1 MDDELAVKIEVPV
14 ELKLLRPLNL
24 FVRRL
29 MEHAPALAASEKL
42 LDDMELVF
50 NEAFMN
56 VHDHAYRSGAKGRLS
71 VEIILGSDRLEFRFE
86 DEGESFDPDLISAP
100 DADDPGERGRGVWLM
115 RQCMDEFIYR
125 SDTDGRNLLRLIKN
139 IPALGR

>member
-1 MDDELAVKIEVPV
+1 MDDELAVRIEVPV

-29 MEHAPALAASEKL
+29 MEQAPALAASEKL

-56 VHDHAYRSGAKGRLS
+56 VHDHAYRSEAKGRL
-71 VEIILGSDRLEFRFE
+71 VVDIILGQDRLEFRFE
-86 DEGESFDPDLISAP
+86 DEGEGFDPDLVRTP
-100 DADDPGERGRGVWLM
+100 EADEPGERGRGVWLM
-115 RQCMDEFIYR
+115 RQCMDQFIYR
-125 SDTDGRNLLRLIKN
+125 PDTDGRNVLRLIKSLS
-139 IPALGR
+139 PLRE